1 MNRSR
6 EALVQRPLVA
16 WVQGA
21 KLAGKVNVSELLIN
35 IVRMIVPKLLG
46 TDQNGTRSV
55 IPLDLRNASSL
66 APPVKR
72 QNLRQSCGKPG
83 TW

>member
-1 MNRSR
+1 MNRGR

-46 TDQNGTRSV
+46 TDQKVRGRSF
-55 IPLDLRNASSL
+55 RWAFGM
-66 APPVKR
+66 R
-72 QNLRQSCGKPG
+72 RH
-83 TW
+83 